1 MTDEEFLVKRDNIE
15 EEWRQ
20 VILKGEKQN
29 YDVSNI
35 GRIRNHA
42 TKELYKLSKTNG
54 MMNTYEFIQ
63 LKLNDGSTVQTGI
76 HRLVGIMFLPVP
88 KKYIKAKVAVSDLV
102 IDHIDNVKYHNIYT
116 NLQWLTSEENL
127 IKYYTD
133 PLNIKSMHI
142 PDHKV
147 RKICE
152 DLCRGLTIYDISKK
166 YNYSEDAIYRIRYK
180 MAYRKITR
188 MYDFP
193 SNQMTEE
200 EVHKVCSLLASGHSI
215 NEVHEETG
223 ISVSKITRISNG
235 QCWNQ
240 ISKNYVFPNQRVV
253 TAERRKLI
261 IQICELLQSGKSPA
275 MVANELELSKPF
287 VQHIANRETHTDI
300 SKDYVFNY
308 DKCKVADEVV
318 HNICKDLESKDYI
331 MKEIAKRNNV
341 STTFVKDIKY
351 RKHRLDI
358 SKNYNW

>member
-20 VILKGEKQN
+20 VILKGDKQN

-35 GRIRNHA
+35 GRIRNHT
-42 TKELYKLSKTNG
+42 TKKLYKLSKTYG

-63 LKLNDGSTVQTGI
+63 LKLNDGSTIRTGI
-76 HRLVGIMFLPVP
+76 HRLIGIMFLPVP
-88 KKYIKAKVAVSDLV
+88 KKYIKAKVPVSDLV

-116 NLQWLTSEENL
+116 NLQWLTDEENNF
-127 IKYYTD
+127 KFYSD
-133 PLNIKSMHI
+133 PLNVKSLSIPIHI
-142 PDHKV
+142 V

-152 DLCRGLTIYDISKK
+152 DLCKGLTIYDISKK
-166 YNYSEDAIYRIRYK
+166 YNYSEYAIYKIRYK
-180 MAYRKITR
+180 MTYRKITR
-188 MYDFP
+188 TYKFP

-223 ISVSKITRISNG
+223 ISVGKITRISNG

-240 ISKNYVFPNQRVV
+240 ISKNYVFPNQRIV
-253 TAERRKLI
+253 TPERRKLI

-275 MVANELELSKPF
+275 VIADELKISRPII
-287 VQHIANRETHTDI
+287 QHIANRETHTDI

-318 HNICKDLESKDYI
+318 RNICKDLESKDYI
-331 MKEIAKRNNV
+331 MKEISKRNNV
-341 STTFVKDIKY
+341 SITFVKDIKY

-358 SKNYNW
+358 SKDYNW